1 MSLFDG
7 KRAAGEELSK
17 YLNGRIDV
25 GTVVIPGPNACE
37 IGLAVAENQ
46 DANVEVRLSDF
57 IRAPDFP
64 EARIGAVV
72 EDGTLWIDDGL
83 KTELDVSRGYIE
95 SSARIRSNS
104 LKEVSLENDI
114 VSETM
119 KEGSAVIVSPGIKNG
134 FKEAAVAGSLIK
146 DGFEEVYV
154 VSPVQSTNMLADLD
168 SIASSIFSIYQVPV
182 LNSIESCYEEKS
194 SDTKARGNRKQVA

>member
-7 KRAAGEELSK
+7 KRTAGEELSK

-25 GTVVIPGPNACE
+25 GTVVIPGPDACE
-37 IGLAVAENQ
+37 IGLAVAEDQ

-114 VSETM
+114 VSEA
-119 KEGSAVIVSPGIKNG
+119 KDESAVIVSPGIKNG

-154 VSPVQSTNMLADLD
+154 VSPVQSTKLLADLD
-168 SIASSIFSIYQVPV
+168 SIASGIFSIYQVPV
-182 LNSIESCYEEKS
+182 LNSIESCYEKKS
-194 SDTKARGNRKQVA
+194 SDTKVRDNRKQVA